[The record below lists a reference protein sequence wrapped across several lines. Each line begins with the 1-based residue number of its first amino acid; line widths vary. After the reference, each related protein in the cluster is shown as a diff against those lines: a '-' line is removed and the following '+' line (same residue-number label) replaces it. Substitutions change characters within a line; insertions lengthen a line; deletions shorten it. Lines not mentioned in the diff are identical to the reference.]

1 MTFGESIK
9 TCLSKY
15 VTFEGRASRSEFW
28 WFMLFQFLVTVVIS
42 FVSSML
48 GGLASLALLVPTVAA
63 QARRLHD
70 IGKSGWL
77 MLIGLIPVL
86 GWIVV
91 IYWSVQPSAPEANEY
106 GQAPE
111 APAP

>member
-9 TCLSKY
+9 TCLAKY
-15 VTFEGRASRSEFW
+15 ATFEGRAGRPEFW
-28 WFMLFQFLVTVVIS
+28 WFMLFQLLVTVAVS
-42 FVSSML
+42 FVSQAL
-48 GGLASLALLVPTVAA
+48 AGLASLALLLPIIAA

-77 MLIGLIPVL
+77 MLIGLIPL
-86 GWIVV
+86 IGWIVV
-91 IYWSVQPSAPEANEY
+91 IYWSVQPSAQGANEY

-111 APAP
+111 ASAA

>member
-15 VTFEGRASRSEFW
+15 ATFDGRASRSEFW
-28 WFMLFQFLVTVVIS
+28 WFMLFQFLVTVGIS
-42 FVSSML
+42 FLSQAL
-48 GGLASLALLVPTVAA
+48 GGLASLALLLPIVAA

-77 MLIGLIPVL
+77 ILIGLIPVI
-86 GWIVV
+86 GWIVL
-91 IYWSVQPSAPEANEY
+91 IYWSVQPSAQGANEY
-106 GQAPE
+106 GQASE
-111 APAP
+111 APAS